1 MTPDCEDCGETF
13 ETFTERRLHDC
24 SPSGGTDGDTLESD
38 PAVQELD
45 ALVEAAQ
52 TGDGNALHRAM
63 ARYETLQRSAHDD
76 VHTNRYRSVSRA
88 YREPLVAAL
97 DEATRE
103 HGWAFLEDVI
113 EAYNPETS
121 DEFPHV
127 TTIIQNVTG
136 RNLIRTRVAD
146 GVDAIPGAAVE
157 YFEAVLGDL
166 RDTQDFIR
174 EGLHP
179 FGWAIGHPDRDV
191 AGVIHEH
198 AEENI
203 HLTNPLLEH
212 AFYADQHA
220 AVELLERIAA
230 DDAIQGTIPYR
241 RGEISFLRY
250 LLDAPAGVASDEF
263 WPTIPRYWDW
273 HEEVPIEAGLDES
286 VERRVRE
293 LVTDH
298 GLDADLPPEW
308 TIADLTI

>member
-1 MTPDCEDCGETF
+1 MTPECEDCGETF

-24 SPSGGTDGDTLESD
+24 SPSGASKRDTLESD
-38 PAVQELD
+38 PAVQELASLIED
-45 ALVEAAQ
+45 AQ
-52 TGDGNALHRAM
+52 NGDGSALHRAM
-63 ARYETLQRSAHDD
+63 ARYETLQAAAHDD
-76 VHTNRYRSVSRA
+76 GHTNRYRSVSRA

-103 HGWAFLEDVI
+103 HGWAFFEEVI
-113 EAYNPETS
+113 EAYHPETS
-121 DEFPHV
+121 EEFPHV

-136 RNLIRTRVAD
+136 RYLIRTRLAD
-146 GVDAIPGAAVE
+146 GVEAIPVAAVE

-191 AGVIHEH
+191 ADVIHEL

-203 HLTNPLLEH
+203 HLANPLLEH
-212 AFYADQHA
+212 AFYANQHA
-220 AVELLERIAA
+220 AVELLERIVA
-230 DDAIQGTIPYR
+230 DETIQGSLPYR
-241 RGEISFLRY
+241 RGEISHVRY
-250 LLDAPAGVASDEF
+250 LLDAPAGAASDEF

-273 HEEVPIEAGLDES
+273 HEEVSIAAGLDES
-286 VERRVRE
+286 VERRIRD
-293 LVTDH
+293 LVTDQ
-298 GLDADLPPEW
+298 GLDEDLPLDW